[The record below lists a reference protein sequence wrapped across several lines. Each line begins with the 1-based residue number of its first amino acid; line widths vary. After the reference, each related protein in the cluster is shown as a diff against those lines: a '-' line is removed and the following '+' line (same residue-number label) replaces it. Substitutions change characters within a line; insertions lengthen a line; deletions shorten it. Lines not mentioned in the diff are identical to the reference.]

1 MGTDEPRWFYVGD
14 GKLRLKNGDGWTD
27 EYQVI
32 ESPRA
37 SATQTTVL
45 ERDPRT
51 PPGTKPK
58 SQIMMWLAVCTS
70 LVVLGGAGAAFATG
84 SLTLDGLG
92 SFMSSSGLGTARD
105 QADMPADSSPAAAS
119 FKQGSA
125 WNGGGYA
132 KADYAKRVGA
142 IPVWVRDIRRDS
154 GDELA
159 THVDLMGLGFQLDAV
174 GAMPAP
180 PEVDPTWWAATNASL
195 SKLSQEAADKWAAGN
210 QAAAKA
216 NLETVIKGSNTMITK
231 VNVAFGL
238 QIATSKTTA

>member
-1 MGTDEPRWFYVGD
+1 METDQPRWFYVGD

-37 SATQTTVL
+37 KGTQTTVL
-45 ERDPRT
+45 EPDPRT
-51 PPGTKPK
+51 LQGTKPK
-58 SQIMMWLAVCTS
+58 SHFMKWLAVCTS
-70 LVVLGGAGAAFATG
+70 LVVLGGTGAAFATG
-84 SLTLDGLG
+84 SLNLDGLG
-92 SFMSSSGLGTARD
+92 SFVSASGLGTTPD
-105 QADMPADSSPAAAS
+105 QAEMPTGSSPAAAS
-119 FKQGSA
+119 FKPGSA

-154 GDELA
+154 GDALA
-159 THVDLMGLGFQLDAV
+159 TRVDLMGLGFQFDAV

-180 PEVDPTWWAATNASL
+180 PKIDPTWWAATNASL
-195 SKLSQEAADKWAAGN
+195 SKLSHEAADKWAGGN
-210 QAAAKA
+210 QSAAKA
-216 NLETVIKGSNTMITK
+216 NLETVIKSSNTMITK
-231 VNVAFGL
+231 VNAAFGL